1 MINVFEIR
9 FKKVTNKGNFES
21 ETLEAACQL
30 SEGECAVTAR
40 EELIAFVKGEA
51 LVAVSKEQEPI
62 QDAKTEQ
69 PKKAEKKVAAKK
81 EKAPPV
87 EVESPV
93 VDDAQPVKE
102 EAVVLKPA
110 VEPIVEEVKEEPKA
124 KKEKKFKA
132 VATPYNR
139 ENDLHKKLLGEVL
152 DKSYTTWKKDPS
164 KAKAAS
170 QLLAGKDFLDAEGK
184 VLESF
189 KSSLSEA
196 MA

>member
-9 FKKVTNKGNFES
+9 FKKTWNLGNYES

-30 SEGECAVTAR
+30 TEGECAVTAK
-40 EELIAFVKGEA
+40 EELIAFVKGET
-51 LVAVSKEQEPI
+51 VKEQPAPTQAVE
-62 QDAKTEQ
+62 TEQ

-87 EVESPV
+87 KTESPV
-93 VDDAQPVKE
+93 VDEAQPVKE
-102 EAVVLKPA
+102 DAVVVAPA
-110 VEPIVEEVKEEPKA
+110 VEPVVEEVKEEAAPKA

-139 ENDLHKKLLGEVL
+139 ENDLHKKLLGELL
-152 DKSYTTWKKDPS
+152 DKSYPTWKKDPS

-170 QLLAGKDFLDAEGK
+170 QLLAGKDFLDTEGK
-184 VLESF
+184 VIESF
-189 KSSLSEA
+189 KSALAEA